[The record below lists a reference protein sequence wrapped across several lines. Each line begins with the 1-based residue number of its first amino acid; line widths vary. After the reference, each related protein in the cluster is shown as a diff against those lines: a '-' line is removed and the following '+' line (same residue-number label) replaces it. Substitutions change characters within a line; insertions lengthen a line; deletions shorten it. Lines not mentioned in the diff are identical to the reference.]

1 MVQQQ
6 RGMKSDKWQA
16 EKRYD
21 VDQSFTASERR
32 ILLTKWTGEAYENL
46 FITKYNGFCCKL
58 FKKTGCLL
66 TADWTD
72 DELV

>member
-1 MVQQQ
+1 MAQQQ

-46 FITKYNGFCCKL
+46 FITKYGFRCKL
-58 FKKTGCLL
+58 F
-66 TADWTD
+66 
-72 DELV
+72 